1 MKKALTIYID
11 DDCKLTNYCAT
22 FILKKEKDTSVIMQ
36 NISLD
41 GTKDA
46 LHLPF
51 VVSPRHEAILFT
63 EGENENPDTM

>member
-11 DDCKLTNYCAT
+11 DDCRLEHYCAT
-22 FILKKEKDTSVIMQ
+22 FILKREKDTSVIMQ
-36 NISLD
+36 NIALD

-51 VVSPRHEAILFT
+51 VVSPQHDAKLFT
-63 EGENENPDTM
+63 EAENENPDTV